1 MGSLVNSS
9 KHFRKKLYQLS
20 TTFFRGQKQ
29 REFLT
34 HSMRQHYYNIKTKD
48 ITRKKKQLVT
58 TLKLHNIYNTNIVK
72 NGICTP
78 RLWPLNKSM
87 VTEHL
92 LIFLE
97 HFALRILPY
106 LSFKTYRI
114 MQVGKTIPILQLMK
128 LDPKK
133 VKDFPRR
140 PLQLGRRVRIC
151 V

>member
-1 MGSLVNSS
+1 
-9 KHFRKKLYQLS
+9 
-20 TTFFRGQKQ
+20 
-29 REFLT
+29 
-34 HSMRQHYYNIKTKD
+34 
-48 ITRKKKQLVT
+48 
-58 TLKLHNIYNTNIVK
+58 
-72 NGICTP
+72 
-78 RLWPLNKSM
+78 M

-140 PLQLGRRVRIC
+140 PLQLGRRVGIC
-151 V
+151 VWV